1 MRLQTCQLK
10 GCTRTVPPGMGIC
23 GEHADALRA
32 ELLLVPQLAEA
43 LESARCKQLRF
54 PPSPTARPRREDEA
68 ALPFS
73 ETAAEVEA
81 ELVVGLRRVADDVAR
96 ALGWARPLDTPD
108 SLGPWL
114 AERVSEMRAADAGV
128 EWVEQL
134 RVVLRRAWRTVDAP
148 PEVRFAGPCNSVV
161 GYCGAHLV
169 VQAGVSSSV
178 VVHCLGC
185 GAEHAAGGLREEFGQ
200 AWLDSPDA
208 AGSTLD
214 LEHVVAVLV
223 DHDVR
228 VTCGGA
234 LRCREDLWVPAGTA
248 AGTVRCPACRA
259 QVDVESRRTWLLQ
272 QVEDMLLPATELAR
286 AIDGLGVPVTPST
299 VRSWVARTRLVAK
312 GQRMVGGRV
321 TPVYR
326 VGDVL
331 DLVNAEAARKAA
343 HGASRLGA

>member
-81 ELVVGLRRVADDVAR
+81 ELVVGLRQVADDVAR

-161 GYCGAHLV
+161 GHCAAHLV
-169 VQAGVSSSV
+169 VPAGGSSTV
-178 VVHCLGC
+178 VVHCLEC
-185 GAEHAAGGLREEFGQ
+185 GAEHTAGGLREEFGQ

-208 AGSTLD
+208 AGSALD
-214 LEHVVAVLV
+214 LEQVVAVLV
-223 DHDVR
+223 DHDVQ

-286 AIDGLGVPVTPST
+286 AIDGLGVEMTPE
-299 VRSWVARTRLVAK
+299 RLRKWAER
-312 GQRMVGGRV
+312 GRLSERGRRLIGGRAL
-321 TPVYR
+321 PVYR

-331 DLVNAEAARKAA
+331 DLVNADAARKAA
-343 HGASRLGA
+343 HGVASRAG